1 MEFLKKE
8 NEVISLIIPT
18 RNAGK
23 EIEVLLNR
31 IQMQTCI
38 PDEII
43 IVDSSSTDQTVS
55 ICCQYPNVKV
65 LTIDQN
71 EFDHGKTRD
80 MAIRTCCGDIVI
92 MMTQDAIPKDAYLV
106 ENLIRPLENLSVV
119 AVTGRQ
125 LAKTDASPMEKLI
138 REFNYPPY
146 GHIRSKDDVE
156 KLGIKAFFFSDVCA
170 AYRKEIYLQLGGFEC
185 PITTNEDMFYAAKV
199 LQSGYKIAY
208 ASDAVVYHSHNF
220 SLKEQYQRNY
230 IQGYEIEKH
239 KELLGNVK
247 LEGEGMKL
255 VVYVIKGLLKSGR
268 VFSIVR
274 FGFDCCARMLG
285 NKMGKRKA
293 CQKI

>member
-239 KELLGNVK
+239 KELLENVK
-247 LEGEGMKL
+247 LEGEGIKL
-255 VVYVIKGLLKSGR
+255 VVYVIKGLFRRGK

-293 CQKI
+293 CKR